1 MTTTLALTP
10 LSGHFAA
17 RIDTPFD
24 KLLDEA
30 SHQALRDALVE
41 HKVLVLP
48 GADPSI
54 EQHIALATV
63 FGDVEPPQ
71 PQNPRH
77 EDSDLVCVFDSAEGY
92 KADRWHA
99 DETFTDTPSSG
110 AALVM
115 RMKPAVGGDAR
126 RDLVSGPP
134 IGQQGSHAVG
144 ESIVGGL
151 GVEPQRVAAE
161 HPVIRHHP
169 VSGRPCLF
177 VNETFVRGIVNLP
190 PIESEAILAMLL
202 KHLARPDF
210 AYRHRWEKGDVVIW
224 DNRSTQHIAMADFTG
239 RRVVHRVG
247 FVAEPFAA

>member
-24 KLLDEA
+24 ELLDEA

-63 FGDVEPPQ
+63 FGDAEPPQ

-77 EDSDLVCVFDSAEGY
+77 EDADLVCVFDSAEGY

-115 RMKPAVGGDAR
+115 RMKPDVGGDTLWLDTAACA
-126 RDLVSGPP
+126 PCWP
-134 IGQQGSHAVG
+134 IGGPDTRSHRA
-144 ESIVGGL
+144 S
-151 GVEPQRVAAE
+151 PPSTRS
-161 HPVIRHHP
+161 
-169 VSGRPCLF
+169 SGITR
-177 VNETFVRGIVNLP
+177 
-190 PIESEAILAMLL
+190 
-202 KHLARPDF
+202 
-210 AYRHRWEKGDVVIW
+210 
-224 DNRSTQHIAMADFTG
+224 
-239 RRVVHRVG
+239 
-247 FVAEPFAA
+247 

>member
-24 KLLDEA
+24 ELLDEA
-30 SHQALRDALVE
+30 SHQALRDALVD
-41 HKVLVLP
+41 HKVLMLP

-54 EQHIALATV
+54 EQHIALATA
-63 FGDVEPPQ
+63 FGDAEPPQ

-110 AALVM
+110 AAL
-115 RMKPAVGGDAR
+115 
-126 RDLVSGPP
+126 
-134 IGQQGSHAVG
+134 
-144 ESIVGGL
+144 
-151 GVEPQRVAAE
+151 
-161 HPVIRHHP
+161 
-169 VSGRPCLF
+169 
-177 VNETFVRGIVNLP
+177 
-190 PIESEAILAMLL
+190 AMLL

-210 AYRHRWEKGDVVIW
+210 AYRHRREEGDVVIW